1 MTRLLKKLWYG
12 LFPIDRKKAVKIAM
26 KAVKIAM
33 RSRVPDINQ
42 FRAFETLP
50 GNMTIYSAS
59 KESCWYV
66 TAPWGDGLDGSMLR
80 SSRIIII
87 SKKQAGCCMMDQP
100 MTKDKTFFLKKS
112 LHPALRG
119 FYRENVLSKYGFK

>member
-12 LFPIDRKKAVKIAM
+12 LFPIDRK

-87 SKKQAGCCMMDQP
+87 SKKTG
-100 MTKDKTFFLKKS
+100 
-112 LHPALRG
+112 R
-119 FYRENVLSKYGFK
+119 VLYDGS